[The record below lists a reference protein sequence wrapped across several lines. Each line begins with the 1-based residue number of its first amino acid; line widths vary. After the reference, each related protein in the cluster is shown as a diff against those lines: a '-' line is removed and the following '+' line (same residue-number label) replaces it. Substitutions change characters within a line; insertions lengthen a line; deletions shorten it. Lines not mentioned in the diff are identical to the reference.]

1 MQRPV
6 NFQVKLFVNVV
17 KHVVNSQHVVNS
29 VKMNVKIRF
38 RKKKSLGNEI
48 TWLGLG

>member
-17 KHVVNSQHVVNS
+17 KHVVNS